1 MNFRFL
7 ISILF
12 WGCFWQFTKWS
23 SSNLI
28 SQSSFNYIEKLVCFF
43 LIFKMRLQHL
53 SLFWLQVPGLP
64 TPIEN
69 MILRYVKAKADWWT
83 NTAHY
88 NRERIRR
95 GATVD
100 KTVCK
105 KNLGRLTR
113 LYLKVW
119 RFVTYTGHHNYIF
132 VLTHTYLIISI
143 SNSNYVFMQIWYRE
157 KVLLLHS
164 AVLQSFFLLLLIGLV
179 IWN

>member
-1 MNFRFL
+1 M
-7 ISILF
+7 
-12 WGCFWQFTKWS
+12 
-23 SSNLI
+23 
-28 SQSSFNYIEKLVCFF
+28 
-43 LIFKMRLQHL
+43 
-53 SLFWLQVPGLP
+53 P

-113 LYLKVW
+113 LYLKAEQE
-119 RFVTYTGHHNYIF
+119 RQHNY
-132 VLTHTYLIISI
+132 L
-143 SNSNYVFMQIWYRE
+143 
-157 KVLLLHS
+157 KVG
-164 AVLQSFFLLLLIGLV
+164 QSRLGLV
-179 IWN
+179 CGGRQEGGLRSWDHTLPWWDWAMVGS

>member
-1 MNFRFL
+1 MFCLPPSIFL
-7 ISILF
+7 IVE
-12 WGCFWQFTKWS
+12 
-23 SSNLI
+23 LI
-28 SQSSFNYIEKLVCFF
+28 NVHVSPCS
-43 LIFKMRLQHL
+43 
-53 SLFWLQVPGLP
+53 QVPGLP

-113 LYLKVW
+113 LYLKAEQE
-119 RFVTYTGHHNYIF
+119 RQHNY
-132 VLTHTYLIISI
+132 L
-143 SNSNYVFMQIWYRE
+143 
-157 KVLLLHS
+157 KVAHGHRKGALKERDFHMCTS
-164 AVLQSFFLLLLIGLV
+164 EPDHAG
-179 IWN
+179 

>member
-1 MNFRFL
+1 MKIETRLGVPKNSNFF
-7 ISILF
+7 
-12 WGCFWQFTKWS
+12 
-23 SSNLI
+23 
-28 SQSSFNYIEKLVCFF
+28 VCNNALTVTTF
-43 LIFKMRLQHL
+43 
-53 SLFWLQVPGLP
+53 QVPGLP

-113 LYLKVW
+113 LYLKAEQE
-119 RFVTYTGHHNYIF
+119 RQHNY
-132 VLTHTYLIISI
+132 L
-143 SNSNYVFMQIWYRE
+143 
-157 KVLLLHS
+157 KVL
-164 AVLQSFFLLLLIGLV
+164 
-179 IWN
+179 